1 MARLP
6 RLLVTDAPTVYH
18 VISRTALD
26 GLPFDA
32 VDKDD
37 FVTRLKSLAQV
48 YFTEILGYCVMDN
61 HFHILMRMF
70 PAEHVAEEDLR
81 RRFRVRYGEKR
92 VFPAGSGKSDDL
104 RKKWSSLS
112 EFSKELKE
120 SFSKAYNR
128 RNGRRGYLWGDRF
141 KSLVVEDGDALL
153 NCLAY
158 IDLNPVRAKI
168 VSRPEEYRWCSLGYH
183 VQSGNRGDFLSLDFG
198 HGDMGEDAS
207 ERFRCYREF
216 VYETGAVDTG
226 KGASLDGDVVSRER
240 KREFVLGDME
250 LFRYRCRYFSDSG
263 VIGSRAYV
271 ERVGRVLQEKVPK
284 RKERPPH
291 SFKGV
296 TGLCTLKRLAPG

>member
-37 FVTRLKSLAQV
+37 FVTRLRNLALV

-61 HFHILMRMF
+61 HFHILLRMF
-70 PAEHVAEEDLR
+70 PAEHVQEEDLR
-81 RRFRVRYGEKR
+81 RRYRNRYGEKR
-92 VFPAGSGKSDDL
+92 IFPAGKSEDL
-104 RKKWSSLS
+104 RRKWSSLS

-120 SFSKAYNR
+120 SFSKAYNKR
-128 RNGRRGYLWGDRF
+128 KNRRGYLWGDRF

-158 IDLNPVRAKI
+158 IDLNPVRAG
-168 VSRPEEYRWCSLGYH
+168 VVDRPEEYRWSSLGYH
-183 VQSGNRGDFLSLDFG
+183 VQSGNRGSFLSLEFG
-198 HGDMGEDAS
+198 HGDMGADVS

-216 VYETGAVDTG
+216 VYETGVVDTG
-226 KGASLDGDVVSRER
+226 KGASLDAGIVNRER
-240 KREFVLGDME
+240 KRGYVLGDVE

-263 VIGSRAYV
+263 VIGSREYV

-284 RKERPPH
+284 RRERAPH
-291 SFKGV
+291 GFKGV
-296 TGLCTLKRLAPG
+296 AGLCTLKRLAPG

>member
-37 FVTRLKSLAQV
+37 FVTRLKTLAQI

-61 HFHILMRMF
+61 HFHILLRMF
-70 PAEHVAEEDLR
+70 PAEHVSEEDLR
-81 RRFRVRYGEKR
+81 RRFRLRYGKKR
-92 VFPAGSGKSDDL
+92 MYPSGKTEEL

-120 SFSKAYNR
+120 SFSKAYNK
-128 RNGRRGYLWGDRF
+128 RNDRRGYLWGDRF

-158 IDLNPVRAKI
+158 IDLNPVRAGI
-168 VSRPEEYRWCSLGYH
+168 VTRPEEYRWCSLGYH

-198 HGDMGEDAS
+198 HGDMGADAS
-207 ERFRCYREF
+207 ERFRCYRAF

-226 KGASLDGDVVSRER
+226 KGASLDEDVVSRER
-240 KREFVLGDME
+240 KREYVLGDVE
-250 LFRYRCRYFSDSG
+250 LFRYRCRHFSDSG

-284 RKERPPH
+284 RKDRPAH
-291 SFKGV
+291 GFKGV